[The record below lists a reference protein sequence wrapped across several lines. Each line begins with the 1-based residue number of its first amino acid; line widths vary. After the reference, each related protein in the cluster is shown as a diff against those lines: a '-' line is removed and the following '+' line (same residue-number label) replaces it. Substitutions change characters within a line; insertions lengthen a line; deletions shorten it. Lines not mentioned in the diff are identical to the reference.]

1 MREVFGTVKSFI
13 LLTITFNQ
21 DCFSLR
27 PKEFEDFISVQLYL
41 IFLYFGNCT
50 LYLFTISQ
58 SDWESASEVEDRYSQ
73 LEHINKESLYE
84 AYRKVYNRYNKTK
97 NKYQEL
103 VTHYRQLEKEKEK
116 ARVSMLLFEVLRE
129 EVKNLIYS
137 YSISQ

>member
-1 MREVFGTVKSFI
+1 MVNKSWN
-13 LLTITFNQ
+13 ITFNL
-21 DCFSLR
+21 DYFSLG
-27 PKEFEDFISVQLYL
+27 PNEFEDFISVYLYL
-41 IFLYFGNCT
+41 IFLYFDNYT

-129 EVKNLIYS
+129 EVKNVIYS
-137 YSISQ
+137 HSISQ